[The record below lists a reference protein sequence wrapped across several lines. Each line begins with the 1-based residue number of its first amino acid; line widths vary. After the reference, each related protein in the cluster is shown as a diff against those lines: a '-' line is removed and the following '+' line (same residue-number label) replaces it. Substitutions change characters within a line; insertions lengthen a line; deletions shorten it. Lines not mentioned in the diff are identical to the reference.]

1 MSAQSSYKPSDMVQS
16 MKVKVSTFTQQF
28 SQTEINNLH
37 LGKNNQVRLTN
48 QAMINHIR
56 NSNLSSL
63 TPSIEIT
70 PKYTTLN
77 QQSSGDDDGITQINN
92 YTYTYGTGSYVLIDP
107 GNGNNLQN
115 NYPNNS
121 QNNYNYLIYSPMYYP
136 NNSPNN
142 SPVAYIY
149 MGGMYATW
157 SDIVNN
163 ILTNSF
169 ITVNSNSFIN
179 SNTAPSSQLTTN
191 NSWLPN
197 QSGNGSSYWY
207 NCSLWY
213 EDYVAQQIIV
223 YAALY
228 AYISTKILMQ
238 PINAQMSLALITNAT
253 GPMYIPP
260 SASPAAPP
268 PGPPYNVGNIVFSTA
283 WPFQL
288 NSLSIQT
295 YYQTYYGDEYPPSTY
310 TIPYDP
316 NGFQLP
322 TGLSGLTT
330 LDENDMLNI
339 FKINMPIA
347 LGGPSGSVVN
357 TYSSNPTNIVSLTPA
372 GQNSAG
378 QNSVIVMNFT
388 GPGTATGTTTVTI
401 SSSGN
406 ATPYAPPIITNVS
419 FNVNISSSPINLSS

>member
-28 SQTEINNLH
+28 TQTEINNLV
-37 LGKNNQVRLTN
+37 LGKNNQIHLTN
-48 QAMINHIR
+48 TAMVNYLR
-56 NSNLSSL
+56 NTNLSSL
-63 TPSIEIT
+63 TPLIEIT

-77 QQSSGDDDGITQINN
+77 QQSSDDGDGIPQTQT

-107 GNGNNLQN
+107 GNGNNLQI

-121 QNNYNYLIYSPMYYP
+121 Q
-136 NNSPNN
+136 NN

-149 MGGMYATW
+149 MSGMYATW
-157 SDIVNN
+157 SHIVNN

-179 SNTAPSSQLTTN
+179 SNTAPSSNLTQNTA
-191 NSWLPN
+191 WLPN
-197 QSGNGSSYWY
+197 QYGSGPSYWY
-207 NCSLWY
+207 NCSSWS

-253 GPMYIPP
+253 GPVYIPP
-260 SASPAAPP
+260 SASPASPP

-295 YYQTYYGDEYPPSTY
+295 YYQTYYGYGYEYPPSTY
-310 TIPYDP
+310 TIPYNP
-316 NGFQLP
+316 NSFQLP

-339 FKINMPIA
+339 FQINMPIA

-401 SSSGN
+401 N
-406 ATPYAPPIITNVS
+406 DVS
-419 FNVNISSSPINLSS
+419 FNVNISSSPKNLSS